1 VAGEHL
7 TRQARRVVTGV
18 DANGK
23 STVVSD
29 QDTATRV
36 ALPGFTVNDLWRVD
50 SLPTHVDEL
59 DTLTEE
65 VVLDPPAAGLVFRIA
80 TFPPDSEVDR
90 AAYDESISNLH
101 GSDANAHDDTVMGM
115 HITDT
120 FDLDVI
126 LEGEIYC
133 VLETGEVL
141 LRPGDSIILRGI
153 KHAWS
158 NRSDKPATMVAT
170 MIPAKR

>member
-1 VAGEHL
+1 
-7 TRQARRVVTGV
+7 
-18 DANGK
+18 
-23 STVVSD
+23 
-29 QDTATRV
+29 
-36 ALPGFTVNDLWRVD
+36 VNDLWRVD

-59 DTLTEE
+59 DTLTGE
-65 VVLDPPAAGLVFRIA
+65 VVLDPPTAGLVFRIA

-90 AAYDESISNLH
+90 ASYDESISNLH
-101 GSDANAHDDTVMGM
+101 GSDANAHDDNVMGM
-115 HITDT
+115 HITNT